1 MAAPKEA
8 CPVEENPDPLPAA
21 VVAEGADLWSP
32 DQTAMVVA
40 GPGKH
45 MDPTAMVAAGPWQC
59 ETVPSEGLSV
69 GKGVVVVANVAV
81 SP

>member
-1 MAAPKEA
+1 M
-8 CPVEENPDPLPAA
+8 
-21 VVAEGADLWSP
+21 VAEEQTYGP
-32 DQTAMVVA
+32 QDQTAMVVA

-69 GKGVVVVANVAV
+69 GKGVVVVQMLQYLLKQGCNLGAIILLIWFGLI
-81 SP
+81 